1 MSNFERRDFLTGA
14 AAFAAAT
21 TATLVGTRRAVADDK
36 PPQPIRGKEGAP
48 IIGPTNPAR
57 EAQNLDRLAP
67 PETDHGT
74 MPNLRFSFAD
84 VHNRLQPG
92 GWARQVTGRE
102 LHIAQALNCVNMKL
116 EPGAMRELHWHATA
130 AEWAFVIE
138 GRVRTTVME
147 PHSPWF
153 DGR

>member
-21 TATLVGTRRAVADDK
+21 TATLVGTRRAVVDDK

-48 IIGPTNPAR
+48 IIGPTNPTR

-138 GRVRTTVME
+138 GRVRTTVMD